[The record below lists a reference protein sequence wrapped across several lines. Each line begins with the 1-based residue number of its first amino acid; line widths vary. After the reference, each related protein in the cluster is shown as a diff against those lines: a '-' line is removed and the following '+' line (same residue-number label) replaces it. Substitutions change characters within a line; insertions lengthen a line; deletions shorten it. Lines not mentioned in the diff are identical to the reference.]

1 MLTNSFSRAL
11 LRFNDY
17 VFRDERLA
25 STAFLVFLVYTFTLF
40 TTRLSTFPLLG
51 FDAHASAVF
60 TVLLA
65 CSIGLK
71 FHSPIFRSAR
81 SVMLVFPV
89 LVLAPLDSRRIDK
102 LFGPTLLYYD
112 VNLPLFFE
120 FLLRCCFSMIP
131 SFTTTKP
138 PIRFFLKF
146 IFDTSPFLGL
156 CYFLTPL

>member
-1 MLTNSFSRAL
+1 MDYNALFFFGSPEVDGAFADGTWLVLKKSSYVCAFFPLRSPTWESWIGAMKNEFSVWSIVLTNSFSRAL

-71 FHSPIFRSAR
+71 FHSPIFKSAR

-89 LVLAPLDSRRIDK
+89 LVLAPLDSRRID
-102 LFGPTLLYYD
+102 
-112 VNLPLFFE
+112 
-120 FLLRCCFSMIP
+120 
-131 SFTTTKP
+131 
-138 PIRFFLKF
+138 
-146 IFDTSPFLGL
+146 
-156 CYFLTPL
+156 